1 MSLPP
6 PLTEDEEEIY
16 RIWVAR
22 WAPSFS
28 PPLPRTN
35 TGSISSLPEYQ
46 LSLFEQASYELQKQ
60 SLAGGMFPAY
70 MYYGRAGLLDPKLPF
85 EAYGYGGLLELT
97 GARRGL
103 AGGVMAL
110 ALGFT
115 LAGVVG
121 VAIDP
126 MHQWEGG
133 YDETADYQAA
143 EQEYRELKAP
153 WKKHHVVLH

>member
-16 RIWVAR
+16 RIWLAR
-22 WAPSFS
+22 WAPSLVS
-28 PPLPRTN
+28 GRTN
-35 TGSISSLPEYQ
+35 TGRISSMGPG
-46 LSLFEQASYELQKQ
+46 LSLFEQASSELQKQ

-85 EAYGYGGLLELT
+85 EAYGWGGALGLT
-97 GARRGL
+97 GASRGL
-103 AGGVMAL
+103 GGTIAAL
-110 ALGFT
+110 VLGFT

-133 YDETADYQAA
+133 YDETPDYQAM
-143 EQEYRELKAP
+143 EMEYLELKAP
-153 WKKHHVVLH
+153 WKTHHVPLH